1 MSILTPN
8 EVLVLIN
15 QNPRNYP
22 QLKAIRDT
30 IGHLKSVHPDLDYK
44 ESLYLYI
51 NQIDAIPKCECG
63 LPFKFRSLK
72 LGYGECPDTK
82 CSHRKRRN
90 TEKMKQTNL
99 ERYGVEYPQSTDEY
113 KDQVEQTNLKKYGV
127 RNQSQRKEVQQKKIQ
142 TCQALYGYDYA
153 SQSPEFK
160 QRVMDTNLEKYG
172 CYASGTSEFRS
183 KVENTC
189 LNRYG
194 VKHPQMSPMFHQQSR
209 FTFWIKFYERNKDQ
223 LKFTVHE
230 FNKRLEAGDIVT
242 CKSCN
247 NSSSYPETYQSSMK
261 WRCPYCEPV
270 IKGASSYE
278 FEILE
283 YINSNYQG
291 EVVHGDRSVLKPKEL
306 DIWIPDCKF
315 AIEFNGTYWHGA
327 DEETDQIQK
336 EKHLWKTQR
345 CNDLGITLFHIW
357 EHDWVDLR
365 KQQILKSMIL
375 SRLNQT
381 KKVFAKKTTITKV
394 NPKEAKDFLNQ
405 CHLEGAVRGTHYG
418 LKLDNNLV
426 AIMSFQTVKG
436 QMTLQ
441 RYCSQLG
448 VTVVGGATKLFKH
461 FRRQYH
467 NSVLAYIDREFSNG
481 ELARILGFDLISVQ
495 KPNHKWFRNDTFTKK
510 GTPKKM
516 FSEGYLRI
524 WSCGKLVFM
533 VDKLP

>member
-1 MSILTPN
+1 
-8 EVLVLIN
+8 
-15 QNPRNYP
+15 
-22 QLKAIRDT
+22 
-30 IGHLKSVHPDLDYK
+30 
-44 ESLYLYI
+44 
-51 NQIDAIPKCECG
+51 
-63 LPFKFRSLK
+63 
-72 LGYGECPDTK
+72 
-82 CSHRKRRN
+82 
-90 TEKMKQTNL
+90 
-99 ERYGVEYPQSTDEY
+99 
-113 KDQVEQTNLKKYGV
+113 
-127 RNQSQRKEVQQKKIQ
+127 
-142 TCQALYGYDYA
+142 
-153 SQSPEFK
+153 
-160 QRVMDTNLEKYG
+160 
-172 CYASGTSEFRS
+172 
-183 KVENTC
+183 
-189 LNRYG
+189 
-194 VKHPQMSPMFHQQSR
+194 
-209 FTFWIKFYERNKDQ
+209 

-405 CHLEGAVRGTHYG
+405 CHLEGTVQGYPLWTKVRQQSSC
-418 LKLDNNLV
+418 NN
-426 AIMSFQTVKG
+426 
-436 QMTLQ
+436 
-441 RYCSQLG
+441 
-448 VTVVGGATKLFKH
+448 
-461 FRRQYH
+461 
-467 NSVLAYIDREFSNG
+467 VLSNC
-481 ELARILGFDLISVQ
+481 
-495 KPNHKWFRNDTFTKK
+495 K
-510 GTPKKM
+510 GTNDSTKILQ
-516 FSEGYLRI
+516 STWCYCC
-524 WSCGKLVFM
+524 WWCYQV
-533 VDKLP
+533 V